1 MYNSVYNRII
11 INWTCLFILQMF
23 YMRIFLYF
31 SKKPSSDPEWQLE
44 AATTSLSYYII
55 LYYILYILLYSLFTN
70 LCPNVSWIITWTLVL
85 YWVWQ
90 RHNWARSKPRELND
104 QPAIGPMLISIRGSC
119 TSCWPKF
126 GYLVLSHTIYHSS
139 SSAWITSAQQ
149 NARCLGPTC
158 MWPNTTL
165 LAWKLA

>member
-70 LCPNVSWIITWTLVL
+70 LCPSVSWIITWTLVL

-126 GYLVLSHTIYHSS
+126 GYLV
-139 SSAWITSAQQ
+139 SATRFTTAQAQ
-149 NARCLGPTC
+149 PGLHQHNRTPGVLVPPVCGPILHC
-158 MWPNTTL
+158 
-165 LAWKLA
+165 